1 MNQRKYASGKSMSST
16 IESSLDSIEAK
27 IGSIAPEF
35 KLTASNDQQIALSEF
50 RGKKNIVL
58 FFIREYH

>member
-1 MNQRKYASGKSMSST
+1 MSST
-16 IESSLDSIEAK
+16 FESSLDSIEAK